1 MSARELDPHQSPHAR
16 AARESLSRAPR
27 CARGRDLDADG
38 GTDVFA
44 VHDGLPRGV
53 PPADNEAG
61 WRSSLAK
68 LAALVESG

>member
-1 MSARELDPHQSPHAR
+1 MSAVTAIDTADRIPPREGAMLRYTLA
-16 AARESLSRAPR
+16 
-27 CARGRDLDADG
+27 DAGD
-38 GTDVFA
+38 GTDVLA